1 MHQDCDIR
9 TNPNCWG
16 PGVSNFTGVEL
27 IYAGGHCHAPSCI
40 SMELY
45 HADTGMLLC
54 SHYPVYGETH
64 QVGRRMIMMMMIP
77 MMMILDESR

>member
-1 MHQDCDIR
+1 M
-9 TNPNCWG
+9 
-16 PGVSNFTGVEL
+16 EL
-27 IYAGGHCHAPSCI
+27 IYAAGHCHAPSCI

-64 QVGRRMIMMMMIP
+64 QVGTMMMMMMMMMMIP

>member
-1 MHQDCDIR
+1 M
-9 TNPNCWG
+9 
-16 PGVSNFTGVEL
+16 EL
-27 IYAGGHCHAPSCI
+27 IYAAGHCHAPRYCTVLHCTVLYCHAPSCI

-64 QVGRRMIMMMMIP
+64 QVGTMMMM
-77 MMMILDESR
+77 MMMMVMMMMMMVAR

>member
-1 MHQDCDIR
+1 M
-9 TNPNCWG
+9 
-16 PGVSNFTGVEL
+16 EL
-27 IYAGGHCHAPSCI
+27 IYAAGHCHAPSCL

-64 QVGRRMIMMMMIP
+64 QVRSLVTRAGNEPSSRSFTIMEKTS
-77 MMMILDESR
+77 LLKVNLLRHYATV

>member
-1 MHQDCDIR
+1 MDIR
-9 TNPNCWG
+9 PNSNCWG
-16 PGVSNFTGVEL
+16 PNITEYSGVEL
-27 IYAGGHCHAPSCI
+27 IYAAGHCHAPSCI

-64 QVGRRMIMMMMIP
+64 QVGIMMMMMV
-77 MMMILDESR
+77 MMMMVAR